1 MNLPSPKAPHMDNLI
16 ATMLL
21 AGNSSH
27 KLNLDTIARFQGFEA
42 GEFRAR
48 FCELE
53 TAWSRKPSNSYEV
66 EGK

>member
-1 MNLPSPKAPHMDNLI
+1 MTLPNPNAPHIDNLI

-27 KLNLDTIARFQGFEA
+27 KLNLDVIARFQGFDA
-42 GEFRAR
+42 AEFRAR
-48 FCELE
+48 FYELE
-53 TAWSRKPSNSYEV
+53 TVWSMKPSNTYG